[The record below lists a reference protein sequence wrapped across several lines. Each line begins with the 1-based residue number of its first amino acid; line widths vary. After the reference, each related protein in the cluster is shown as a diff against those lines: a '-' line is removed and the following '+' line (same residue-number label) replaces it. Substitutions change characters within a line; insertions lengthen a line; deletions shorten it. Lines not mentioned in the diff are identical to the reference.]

1 MRRPLLAAAAG
12 VVALGLSIPLVLLGR
27 AVLAAP
33 DRVEVLRIEAPVG
46 GGAQARR
53 SLFDR
58 AADSLLGSD
67 RAGPLFEITREYRE
81 AAAEPSAIVSSDMP
95 LRLARLARRV
105 GPAPERS
112 QAHLMAAAVFA
123 LAAGNGSMRFE
134 RLRDLGRGGLLGE
147 AIGQLR
153 ESALLDDRNDAA
165 KYDLELI
172 LKERARALP
181 GRATERGTKQTKR
194 PFEQGKHEGHQ
205 VSHPQPRR
213 KLHRGSGAGDGRGY

>member
-1 MRRPLLAAAAG
+1 VRRPLFATAAG
-12 VVALGLSIPLVLLGR
+12 ILALGLSIPLVLLGR

-33 DRVEVLRIEAPVG
+33 DRVEVLRIDGPVG
-46 GGAQARR
+46 NGAQPRR
-53 SLFDR
+53 SMFDR
-58 AADSLLGSD
+58 AADGLLGSD
-67 RAGPLFEITREYRE
+67 RADALFTIAREYRE
-81 AAAEPSAIVSSDMP
+81 AATEPDAVVSSDMP

-105 GPAPERS
+105 GPVSERS
-112 QAHLMAAAVFA
+112 QAHLMVAAVFA

-153 ESALLDDRNDAA
+153 ESALLDERNDAA

-172 LKERARALP
+172 LKERASALP
-181 GRATERGTKQTKR
+181 GRATERGTKQTRR

-213 KLHRGSGAGDGRGY
+213 KLHRGSGAGDGTGY